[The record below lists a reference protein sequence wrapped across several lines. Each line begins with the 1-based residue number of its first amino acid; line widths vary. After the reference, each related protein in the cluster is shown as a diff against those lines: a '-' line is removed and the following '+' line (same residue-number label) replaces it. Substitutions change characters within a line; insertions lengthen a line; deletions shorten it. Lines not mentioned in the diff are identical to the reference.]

1 MILKNLFPGLGSRKS
16 STVPMVK
23 LTTAEKKRLAI
34 TLFAG
39 KIIGVLVLLIG
50 IKIILPGMLGNSA
63 FAQETYTAHE
73 TTMMN
78 TANTIWTLVAAF
90 LVFGMQA
97 GFVMLEAGFARQRET
112 VNVLME
118 CVFDTCL
125 CGLLFW
131 AIGYAFMFGQGNG
144 LIGWGGGALAG
155 GDPKSWYFLQ
165 GTPLT
170 YAGTGIPILAH
181 WIFQYAFADTCSTI
195 VSGAMIGRTSFR
207 GDILYSIGITG
218 FIYPIIGHWA
228 WGPDGF
234 LALMG
239 STGHLFP
246 TLGQGFRDFAGSTVV
261 HSIGGIASLAGAI
274 VLGPRLGR
282 VFKRDGGGMPPAH
295 NLSLA
300 ALGTFVLWFGWY
312 GFNPGSSL
320 SAMDMQGIGRISANT
335 TLAACAGGIT
345 AMYVALWFGDTK
357 GKFDLGYTLN
367 GVLGGLVAI
376 TCPCY
381 WVSPLG
387 AVLLGGI
394 AGIVVWLTMIF
405 MEYIRIDDPVGAV
418 AVHGVAGIWGTISLG
433 LFACGQYGATGPTG
447 ADNSAPVAGLF
458 YGGDASVFKAQ
469 CIGSFTICAAV
480 FIVTIIMMFIIN
492 KLPHPWKLRVEAEG
506 ELMGLDLFDH
516 GTEAYAS

>member
-1 MILKNLFPGLGSRKS
+1 MILKNLLAALGRKDS
-16 STVPMVK
+16 STAPMVK

-39 KIIGVLVLLIG
+39 KIIGVLILLIG
-50 IKIILPGMLGNSA
+50 IKIILPGMLGNAASA
-63 FAQETYTAHE
+63 QDVYTAHE

-118 CVFDTCL
+118 CMFDTCL

-131 AIGYAFMFGQGNG
+131 AIGYSFMFSEGNG
-144 LIGWGGGALAG
+144 FIGQHWF
-155 GDPKSWYFLQ
+155 FLQ
-165 GTPLT
+165 GAPPT
-170 YAGTGIPILAH
+170 YETTGIPVLAH

-239 STGHLFP
+239 STGHFLP
-246 TLGQGFRDFAGSTVV
+246 ALGQGFRDFAGSTVV

-312 GFNPGSSL
+312 GFNPGSTL

-387 AVLLGGI
+387 AILLGGI
-394 AGIVVWLTMIF
+394 AGVVVYLTMIF
-405 MEYIRIDDPVGAV
+405 MEYVRIDDPVGAV
-418 AVHGVAGIWGTISLG
+418 AVHGIAGIWGTISLG

-447 ADNSAPVAGLF
+447 ADNSAPVTGLF
-458 YGGDASVFKAQ
+458 YGGTADVFKAQ
-469 CIGSFTICAAV
+469 CIGSFTICAAT
-480 FIVTIIMMFIIN
+480 FIVTIAMMYIIN

-516 GTEAYAS
+516 GTEAYAA